1 MQRLCACFHCAVF
14 LMSAPPSLWHFFP
27 PHVFCKPN
35 SLLLPSL
42 CKCYVPRHL
51 PSSLYYCLISSAFL
65 SFKSVS
71 WDAADIEVH
80 KKGSSIWRSHLE
92 TVNASKELLTFQK
105 EGGPPD
111 ILSRLL
117 RNVPSLTAPQ
127 FPASHFILI
136 VKTSFPKRSRK
147 KDVKI
152 YHGHNR
158 GCWSSE
164 TRSTRHE
171 NHYRTGT
178 QFVCEQS
185 KVRLLKWSAS
195 THPSDHIFWSRLS
208 PDSHILSGKLSSTLY
223 KTANTSKISMSVLSK
238 G

>member
-1 MQRLCACFHCAVF
+1 MLR
-14 LMSAPPSLWHFFP
+14 PPTPALIS
-27 PHVFCKPN
+27 V
-35 SLLLPSL
+35 LLPD
-42 CKCYVPRHL
+42 
-51 PSSLYYCLISSAFL
+51 FFGL
-65 SFKSVS
+65 SFFQVCLLRCRWHRSTQERIIHLMKPPG
-71 WDAADIEVH
+71 DI
-80 KKGSSIWRSHLE
+80 
-92 TVNASKELLTFQK
+92 VNASKELLTFQK

-117 RNVPSLTAPQ
+117 RNVPPLTAPQ

-136 VKTSFPKRSRK
+136 VKTSFPKTSRK

-185 KVRLLKWSAS
+185 KVRLLKWSAA
-195 THPSDHIFWSRLS
+195 THPSDHIF
-208 PDSHILSGKLSSTLY
+208 
-223 KTANTSKISMSVLSK
+223 
-238 G
+238 